1 MAGEATAPARVRPGS
16 YLRAAAMVVQHAEL
30 VEVLRDL
37 VKDRVAVPVAEDA
50 ELVSLGLDSL
60 SVIELMMAV
69 EDRFG
74 ARIPVEGIGADDL
87 RDLRSLAAYAL
98 RHIN

>member
-1 MAGEATAPARVRPGS
+1 MA
-16 YLRAAAMVVQHAEL
+16 VQQADV

-37 VKDRVAVPVAEDA
+37 VKERVAAPVAEA
-50 ELVSLGLDSL
+50 ARLEALGLDSL

-69 EDRFG
+69 EERFG
-74 ARIPVEGIGADDL
+74 TLIPVEGIGADDL

>member
-1 MAGEATAPARVRPGS
+1 MA
-16 YLRAAAMVVQHAEL
+16 VQQADV

-37 VKDRVAVPVAEDA
+37 VKERVAAPVAEDA
-50 ELVSLGLDSL
+50 RLEALGLDSL

-69 EDRFG
+69 EERFG
-74 ARIPVEGIGADDL
+74 TRIPVEGIGADDL

>member
-1 MAGEATAPARVRPGS
+1 MA
-16 YLRAAAMVVQHAEL
+16 VQQTEM

-37 VKDRVAVPVAEDA
+37 VKERVAAPVAEDA
-50 ELVSLGLDSL
+50 DLAALGLDSL

-74 ARIPVEGIGADDL
+74 ARIPVEGIGAEDV

>member
-1 MAGEATAPARVRPGS
+1 MA
-16 YLRAAAMVVQHAEL
+16 VQHAEL

-50 ELVSLGLDSL
+50 QLEALGLDSL

>member
-1 MAGEATAPARVRPGS
+1 
-16 YLRAAAMVVQHAEL
+16 MVVQHAEL

-74 ARIPVEGIGADDL
+74 ARIPVEGIGGGTTCATCV
-87 RDLRSLAAYAL
+87 RSPAYAL

>member
-1 MAGEATAPARVRPGS
+1 
-16 YLRAAAMVVQHAEL
+16 MVVQHAEL